1 MAPSVGLE
9 PTTFGLKVR
18 RSPKLSYWGSR
29 RYFPLPGH
37 GGQSAA
43 IGKTFIGDGGACQGV
58 VKVSDLM

>member
-1 MAPSVGLE
+1 
-9 PTTFGLKVR
+9 
-18 RSPKLSYWGSR
+18 LSYWGSR